1 MPSPFFKTTR
11 SLETDTARPSL
22 LGTAAA
28 ALLLAAWVGWF
39 VLGEVTVYEATA
51 EARLEVA
58 RAPHP
63 IAPEVAGRIVSSRL
77 ELGREVRAGELLV
90 EIDAEPQRLGLHE
103 EKARAEAVVGQLAAL
118 RAELAAE
125 ERAAAEIAGAAPVA
139 LDEARARY
147 DEAVTAARAAAAIAD
162 RYQKLRDQGL
172 LSDIDLLKTRAE
184 AERLHSIAESLRIGL
199 DRQDRDQRARA
210 SDRLVRVEALRR
222 QIAQAEGEIATR
234 AATVERLRH
243 DVDAR
248 RVVSPV
254 DGRLGEVAALRVGA
268 VVAAGEPLGAVVPS
282 GRLRIVA
289 EFPPSAAL
297 GRVRP
302 GMPARVRLEGFPWTE
317 YGQLSAEV
325 ASVGAE
331 PRSGKVRVELE
342 VRADPDSPIPL
353 EHGLPGSVEV
363 AVERVSP
370 AMLAL
375 RTLGGLL
382 GRRGPD
388 EP

>member
-1 MPSPFFKTTR
+1 MPTPFSRTIR
-11 SLETDTARPSL
+11 SLEADSARPSIVGL
-22 LGTAAA
+22 AAA
-28 ALLLAAWVGWF
+28 VLLLAAWAGWF

-63 IAPEVAGRIVSSRL
+63 IAPQVGGRIVSSRL
-77 ELGREVRAGELLV
+77 ELGREVHAGELLV
-90 EIDAEPQRLGLHE
+90 EIDAEPQRLGLRE
-103 EKARAEAVVGQLAAL
+103 EETRAAAASAQLAAL
-118 RAELAAE
+118 RAELEAAE
-125 ERAAAEIAGAAPVA
+125 SAAAETAGAAPVA

-162 RYQKLRDQGL
+162 RYQRLRDQGL
-172 LSDIDLLKTRAE
+172 LSDIELLKARAE
-184 AERLHSIAESLRIGL
+184 AERLHSVAESLRIGL

-210 SDRLVRVEALRR
+210 SDRRARSEALRR
-222 QIAQAEGEIATR
+222 QIAEAEGEIATR
-234 AATVERLRH
+234 AATAKRLIH

-248 RVVSPV
+248 RVVAPV
-254 DGRLGEVAALRVGA
+254 DGRLGEVAGVRVGA

-282 GRLRIVA
+282 GRLRVVA
-289 EFPPSAAL
+289 QFPPSAAI
-297 GRVRP
+297 GRLRP

-317 YGQLSAEV
+317 FGQLAAEV

-331 PRSGKVRVELE
+331 PRSGTVRVELE
-342 VRADPDSPIPL
+342 LRADPDSRIPL
-353 EHGLPGSVEV
+353 EHGLPGSVEI

-370 AMLAL
+370 ATLAL

-382 GRRGPD
+382 SRRGAD
-388 EP
+388 ER

>member
-1 MPSPFFKTTR
+1 MPSPFSRTTR
-11 SLETDTARPSL
+11 SLEADSARPSA
-22 LGTAAA
+22 LGSAAVA
-28 ALLLAAWVGWF
+28 VLLAAWAGWF

-51 EARLEVA
+51 EARLEVD

-63 IAPEVAGRIVSSRL
+63 IAPEVAGRVVSSRL

-90 EIDAEPQRLGLHE
+90 EIDAEPQRLALRE
-103 EKARAEAVVGQLAAL
+103 EEARAAGVEAELAAL

-125 ERAAAEIAGAAPVA
+125 ERAAAETAGAAPVA

-147 DEAVTAARAAAAIAD
+147 DEAVTAARAAAEIAD

-172 LSDIDLLKTRAE
+172 LSDIELLKARAE
-184 AERLHSIAESLRIGL
+184 AERFRSVAESLRIGL

-210 SDRLVRVEALRR
+210 SSAMVRVEALRR

-234 AATVERLRH
+234 AATAERLRH
-243 DVDAR
+243 DGDAR
-248 RVVSPV
+248 RVVAPV
-254 DGRLGEVAALRVGA
+254 DGRLGEVAPLRVGA
-268 VVAAGEPLGAVVPS
+268 VVAAGAPLGAVVPS
-282 GRLRIVA
+282 GRLRVVA

-297 GRVRP
+297 GRLRP
-302 GMPARVRLEGFPWTE
+302 GMAARVRLEGFPWTE

-342 VRADPDSPIPL
+342 VRADPASLIPL

-370 AMLAL
+370 ATLTL
-375 RTLGGLL
+375 RALGGLL
-382 GRRGPD
+382 SRRGPGGA
-388 EP
+388 